1 MIVIGAGRVG
11 SGLETSAKAHG
22 LPMTLIDR
30 TTGWATLD
38 APAGDPVM
46 LAVRNDDLREILP
59 RIPIHRRDDLVFVQN
74 GAIRELLDGG
84 PRAWRA
90 RPAACC
96 TSSPPDEGSRRPPAG
111 TMCSPVRGPPRW
123 RRGSVRIGLPS
134 EAVDA
139 AAFAEVELEKLLW
152 LACNGVLCEVHAATV
167 GGIADEHRPEL
178 ETLVGELAP
187 VGRAAWGVRADERWL
202 VDRMV
207 AYSRAIPEYRASVKE
222 WPWRNGWLRAQ
233 AAQHG
238 LPTPIHDA
246 LLARLGR

>member
-74 GAIRELLDGG
+74 GAIRELLASEGLAGATRGVLYVLAARRGESPTPGGNNVFSG
-84 PRAWRA
+84 PRASAVASWL
-90 RPAACC
+90 
-96 TSSPPDEGSRRPPAG
+96 GQ
-111 TMCSPVRGPPRW
+111 
-123 RRGSVRIGLPS
+123 IGLPS

-139 AAFAEVELEKLLW
+139 AAFAEVEVEKLLW

-167 GGIADEHRPEL
+167 GGIADGHRPEL
-178 ETLVGELAP
+178 ETLVRELAP